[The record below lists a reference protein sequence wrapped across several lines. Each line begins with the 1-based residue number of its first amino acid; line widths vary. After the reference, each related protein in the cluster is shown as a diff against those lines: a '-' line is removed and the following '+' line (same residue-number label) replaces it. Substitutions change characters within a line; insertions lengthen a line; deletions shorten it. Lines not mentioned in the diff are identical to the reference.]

1 MKRILVALAL
11 TAALSGCGVFKG
23 LRGEKPKAAVLGERI
38 PVLTSETGAEVDP
51 SIADLSVALPPS
63 QINTEWS
70 QPGGNAAKSM
80 GNPSLANSVGMA
92 WSARIAGSTPQ
103 ARLAAGPVVADGL
116 VYAVDTKA
124 VVHAF
129 NARDGSAVWSTPLD
143 AGSKYQKALFG
154 GGVSYD
160 AGKVFATSGI
170 GDAAA
175 LDAKT
180 GAIIWKKH
188 PGGPLRGA
196 PSVANGHIY
205 VVSQDNQ
212 LFALKQETGETLWNA
227 AATLESAGVFGV
239 AAPAAAQGTV
249 VAGFSSGEL
258 NAYRYENGRAV
269 WQDALSRTSIST
281 AVASLSDIDA
291 DPVIDDGKVYAVGQG
306 GRMVA
311 LELVSGQRIWELN
324 IAGIS
329 TPWVAGD
336 WLFVVT
342 DDARLLCILRSN
354 GKVRWISQLP
364 RYHKGKAKNG
374 PISWEG
380 PILAGDRLILVSS
393 EGQLLNV
400 NALDG
405 TIGSSAK
412 IGAPVFVQPAVAGST
427 LYILD
432 NKGELSAWR

>member
-1 MKRILVALAL
+1 MKRILVALAI
-11 TAALSGCGVFKG
+11 AASLSGCGIFKG
-23 LRGEKPKAAVLGERI
+23 HGDKNKTAVLGERV
-38 PVLTSETGAEVDP
+38 PVLTAESGAEVDP
-51 SIADLSVALPPS
+51 SIADLSVGLPPAAV
-63 QINTEWS
+63 NTDWA
-70 QPGGNAAKSM
+70 QPGGSASKSM
-80 GNPSLANSVGMA
+80 GNPGLAAALGRA
-92 WSARIAGSTPQ
+92 WTARIAGSSPQ
-103 ARLAAGPVVADGL
+103 ARLAAGPVVADGQ
-116 VYAVDTKA
+116 VYAIDTRA

-129 NARDGSAVWSTPLD
+129 DVRNGGVTWTTALD
-143 AGSKYQKALFG
+143 ADTKYQKSLFG
-154 GGVSYD
+154 GGVSVD
-160 AGKVFATSGI
+160 GGRIFATTGI
-170 GDAAA
+170 GDAVA

-180 GAIIWKKH
+180 GAIVWKKH

-196 PSVANGHIY
+196 PTVANGHVY

-212 LFALKQETGETLWNA
+212 IFALKQETGETLWSA
-227 AATLESAGVFGV
+227 AATLENAGVFGV
-239 AAPAAAQGTV
+239 AAPAAAQGTI

-258 NAYRYENGRAV
+258 NAYRYENGRSV

-291 DPVIDDGKVYAVGQG
+291 DPVIVDGKVYAVGQG

-311 LELVSGQRIWELN
+311 LELVTGQRIWELN

-342 DDARLLCILRSN
+342 DDSRLLCILRSS
-354 GKVRWISQLP
+354 GKIRWITQLP
-364 RYHKGKAKNG
+364 RWRKDKAKNG

-380 PILAGDRLILVSS
+380 PILAGDRLILASS

-405 TIGSSAK
+405 TIGTSTK
-412 IGAPVFVQPAVAGST
+412 VGAPVFVQPAVADNT
-427 LYILD
+427 LFLLD

>member
-1 MKRILVALAL
+1 M
-11 TAALSGCGVFKG
+11 
-23 LRGEKPKAAVLGERI
+23 
-38 PVLTSETGAEVDP
+38 
-51 SIADLSVALPPS
+51 
-63 QINTEWS
+63 
-70 QPGGNAAKSM
+70 
-80 GNPSLANSVGMA
+80 
-92 WSARIAGSTPQ
+92 
-103 ARLAAGPVVADGL
+103 
-116 VYAVDTKA
+116 
-124 VVHAF
+124 
-129 NARDGSAVWSTPLD
+129 
-143 AGSKYQKALFG
+143 
-154 GGVSYD
+154 
-160 AGKVFATSGI
+160 FATSGI

-180 GAIIWKKH
+180 GAILWKKH

-196 PSVANGHIY
+196 PSVANGHVY

-212 LFALKQETGETLWNA
+212 LFALKQDTGETVWNQ

-342 DDARLLCILRSN
+342 DDARVLCILRSN
-354 GKVRWISQLP
+354 GKIRWIRQLP
-364 RYHKGKAKNG
+364 RYRKGKAKNG

-380 PILAGDRLILVSS
+380 PILAGDRLILASS

-412 IGAPVFVQPAVAGST
+412 IGAPVFTAASRGGIDAVHPRQQGRAERLALGCRTAPRGKGRLNAARPGKDGYGEAADRRDRRPAERRQVDAVQPSRRQAPRAGRRSSRRDARPSRRRRDADRPGIPHHRHRG
-427 LYILD
+427 LR
-432 NKGELSAWR
+432 G